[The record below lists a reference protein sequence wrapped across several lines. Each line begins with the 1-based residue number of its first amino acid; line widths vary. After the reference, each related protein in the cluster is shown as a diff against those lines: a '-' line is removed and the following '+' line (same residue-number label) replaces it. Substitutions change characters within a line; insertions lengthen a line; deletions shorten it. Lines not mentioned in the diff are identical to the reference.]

1 MFPSQGSVV
10 RPAGHVC
17 PHHGS
22 GGRARF
28 DLDQPAQSVH
38 DTIGRAS
45 AMTSPIPP
53 WLALLVAAVV
63 YSVMFSLGL
72 MIGREQIAAAL
83 QRRGVLAF
91 ALFAVLVPVPA
102 AAVLAV
108 RLFDLKGVAAAG
120 ILLMAISPGAP
131 VALRRAIEAG
141 GGAPFAP
148 ALHLVILALA
158 VLSVP
163 ASLAMLSEMFGR
175 ALAVSPLDVA
185 RQVFF
190 VQLLPLGLGAALRAW
205 RPAVAA
211 RLEGPLARVTN
222 PLLVAVVVL
231 LLVVLWPRLVEV
243 GWAPFAAG
251 AGLTA
256 CALALGAACV
266 WRDPVARPVAAV
278 AAAMRNPG
286 LALLMATVNQMPGG
300 VVASVFG
307 YALGAIAVVTA
318 FVLWQGRR
326 ATMAAR

>member
-1 MFPSQGSVV
+1 
-10 RPAGHVC
+10 
-17 PHHGS
+17 
-22 GGRARF
+22 
-28 DLDQPAQSVH
+28 
-38 DTIGRAS
+38 
-45 AMTSPIPP
+45 MTTTIPP
-53 WLALLVAAVV
+53 WLALLLAAVV

-72 MIGREQIAAAL
+72 MIGREQIAAAA

-91 ALFAVLVPVPA
+91 ALFAVFVPVPA

-108 RLFDLKGVAAAG
+108 TLFGLKGVVAAG

-148 ALHLVILALA
+148 ALHVAILVLAM
-158 VLSVP
+158 VSVP
-163 ASLAMLSEMFGR
+163 ASLAFLSEMYGKSF
-175 ALAVSPLDVA
+175 AVTPLEVA

-205 RPAVAA
+205 RPAAA
-211 RLEGPLARVTN
+211 MRLERPLARITN
-222 PLLVAVVVL
+222 PALVAALVL
-231 LLVVLWPRLVEV
+231 LLVVLWPSLVEI

-256 CALALGAACV
+256 CALVLGAACA
-266 WRDPVARPVAAV
+266 WRDPVARRVAAV

-286 LALLMATVNQMPGG
+286 LALLIATVNHMPPG

-307 YALGAIAVVTA
+307 YAFGALLVVTA
-318 FVLWQGRR
+318 FVLWQGPRTR
-326 ATMAAR
+326 